1 MERKRNEAVWWS
13 AQCLTIHAFNFQIKH
28 VHSWAGKLLL
38 LSEAQAQSL
47 PSSIRNWTQIG
58 WTWWHSSACL
68 CRKNHTKS
76 RLSVL
81 PKSCSALWSNYF
93 SSGGT
98 CTSQHPPPAAPRR
111 TTNLHCATPCHAMPC
126 MSAPIVITLIM
137 VITLMVLA
145 PTTPEERRSSPSQP
159 PTARRVWLC
168 VPCSSLP
175 HSVPS
180 KSG

>member
-1 MERKRNEAVWWS
+1 M
-13 AQCLTIHAFNFQIKH
+13 
-28 VHSWAGKLLL
+28 HSWLGSCSCFQKLRPSLSPAPSETGPKLAERGGTALLVSVAKITLKAGSVYYLNLVQ
-38 LSEAQAQSL
+38 LSEA
-47 PSSIRNWTQIG
+47 II
-58 WTWWHSSACL
+58 
-68 CRKNHTKS
+68 
-76 RLSVL
+76 SVL
-81 PKSCSALWSNYF
+81 VAHAPPSTHLQQLQ
-93 SSGGT
+93 GGPQI
-98 CTSQHPPPAAPRR
+98 CIVPH
-111 TTNLHCATPCHAMPC
+111 HAMPC

>member
-1 MERKRNEAVWWS
+1 MERKINEAVWWS

-98 CTSQHPPPAAPRR
+98 CTSQHPPPAAPRK
-111 TTNLHCATPCHAMPC
+111 TTNLHCAMPCHAMY
-126 MSAPIVITLIM
+126 V
-137 VITLMVLA
+137 
-145 PTTPEERRSSPSQP
+145 SSNCHYSHHGHYSHG
-159 PTARRVWLC
+159 
-168 VPCSSLP
+168 PCSHHTRGAAILTIPASHSQKSVAVCPMLLATSLSP
-175 HSVPS
+175 R
-180 KSG
+180 